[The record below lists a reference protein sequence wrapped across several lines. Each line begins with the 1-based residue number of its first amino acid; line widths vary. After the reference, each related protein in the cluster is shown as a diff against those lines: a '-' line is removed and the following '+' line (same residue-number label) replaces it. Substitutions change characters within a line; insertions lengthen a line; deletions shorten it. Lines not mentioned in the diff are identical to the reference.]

1 MKSILF
7 SLILLLSSSS
17 CSTVGVSLQQIGG
30 QTMNCGVK
38 LAVKCDES
46 ALTRP
51 FIIVPS
57 IFPMIVVGFPIW
69 SLGYVLEENTDDFLS
84 EENLE
89 SL

>member
-7 SLILLLSSSS
+7 SLMLLLSS

-30 QTMNCGVK
+30 HSMNCGLK

>member
-1 MKSILF
+1 MLLF
-7 SLILLLSSSS
+7 SS

-30 QTMNCGVK
+30 HTMKCGVN

-57 IFPMIVVGFPIW
+57 IFPMIAVGFPIW
-69 SLGYVLEENTDDFLS
+69 SLGYVLEENTDDFLA